1 MHAMKDQV
9 PLVAAGDGFESRMD
23 EWGDLVV
30 SFETV
35 PAGTDSAPLFKGLPG
50 ESCRCPH
57 WGYMLKG
64 KMIVRYDD
72 GEETITAGQAYYMPP
87 GHVPLF
93 VEETEVVEFS
103 PRKEKEA
110 TIEAVRKNL
119 EDTGAS

>member
-1 MHAMKDQV
+1 MHALKDQV

-50 ESCRCPH
+50 ESCQCPH
-57 WGYMLKG
+57 WGYIFKG
-64 KMIVRYDD
+64 KMIVRYED
-72 GEETITAGQAYYMPP
+72 GEETISAGQAYYMPP

-103 PRKEKEA
+103 PKAEKEA
-110 TIEAVRKNL
+110 TIEAVRQNL
-119 EDTGAS
+119 ERTGAS